1 MQIEDQTIVNMTQ
14 FELEQVLKSQLAHL
28 ETKLV
33 EQVDLVESLKV
44 QIDKYQS
51 LNKGKRFA
59 TKEAQTV
66 VGAAYFNQL
75 SRINQSKEN
84 GDKQS

>member
-1 MQIEDQTIVNMTQ
+1 MTQ

-44 QIDKYQS
+44 
-51 LNKGKRFA
+51 
-59 TKEAQTV
+59 
-66 VGAAYFNQL
+66 
-75 SRINQSKEN
+75 
-84 GDKQS
+84 